1 MEPPKT
7 PSLDPSRAPPPP
19 TITPP
24 PAAHM
29 KWTPFTSPP
38 LSYCLLSAQLI
49 QAILELMQLQCHPL
63 APPPP
68 ALHNHWN
75 STCWSTVATGIGSN
89 CRAQSSA
96 QQRSGFCLL
105 LLGCSA
111 ASFLC
116 ISNHQTDALIPQGQ
130 AGFRTIY
137 PIQHIICRRSNQKLP
152 SEPIL
157 PKNLLSILY
166 ALRSGTLIQLSHISR
181 QNTPGEPDPP
191 IFYLTFFRVCHVATF

>member
-49 QAILELMQLQCHPL
+49 QAILELMQLQYHPL

-75 STCWSTVATGIGSN
+75 STCWSTVATGIGSY

-116 ISNHQTDALIPQGQ
+116 IANHSFLKDKLVSGPSIQYNTSYVDAPTRNCHLNP
-130 AGFRTIY
+130 F
-137 PIQHIICRRSNQKLP
+137 C
-152 SEPIL
+152 
-157 PKNLLSILY
+157 PK
-166 ALRSGTLIQLSHISR
+166 
-181 QNTPGEPDPP
+181 
-191 IFYLTFFRVCHVATF
+191 IFCQFYMP